1 MPVLALEINLLGRLI
16 ASHDYSSRSSLMRP
30 VSVITNDIICQK
42 AADPMTTLV
51 PFSNAE
57 FIAVAER
64 QRAVIWMIPVT
75 LATWVASVILDAMTQ
90 NSLFLALIWLP
101 GIVSTVFV
109 WHLAK
114 AVKVSPIV
122 YAVCSILPLI
132 GLLTLLILNSR
143 ATGLLS
149 GRGIRLGL
157 TGARQADLKAM
168 RQLRT

>member
-1 MPVLALEINLLGRLI
+1 MPVLVLEIDWLGRLI
-16 ASHDYSSRSSLMRP
+16 ASHDYSSCSSLIRS
-30 VSVITNDIICQK
+30 VSVITNDTISQK
-42 AADPMTTLV
+42 AADPMSTLV

-75 LATWVASVILDAMTQ
+75 LATWVAIVILDTMTQ
-90 NSLFLALIWLP
+90 NSLFSALTWIP

-122 YAVCSILPLI
+122 YAALSMLPLV
-132 GLLTLLILNSR
+132 GLITLLILNSR

-157 TGARQADLKAM
+157 MGARQADLKAV
-168 RQLRT
+168 RQLRA